1 MECFL
6 VILWMKVENVYRN
19 KEYEKREIENQ
30 LIEMKRV
37 IPNG

>member
-1 MECFL
+1 
-6 VILWMKVENVYRN
+6 MKVENVYRNKEKKIKN